1 MNNDR
6 FKLNSSVLFIAFL
19 LFCNIVLAI
28 KPEKK
33 YALIPLPVKLV
44 PIEGEFVIN
53 AKTTIYADIKDL
65 EIQNAVNQLNTNIET
80 WTRGKLTI
88 IEKKNRKNQIAF
100 IKDSGIHHV
109 EGYKLT
115 VTEKRIEVKYKTAHG
130 AFNAV
135 QTMRQL
141 LPLAEPLKAIIPAC
155 SIEDYPQLEYRGYLL
170 DVARHFYPV
179 SFIKKMID
187 ALAYYKINVLH
198 LHLTEDQGWRIE
210 IKKYPKLTEIGAW
223 RNETLIGYPKDVP
236 HKFDGIKHGGYYTQK
251 ELKELVQYAKE
262 RFIRVIPE
270 IDIPG
275 HSQALLAAYP
285 QYGCIDSTYTVST
298 IWGVHDNIL
307 CPTEET
313 FSFLQD
319 IFDEVMTVF
328 PDKNIHIGGDEVPKR
343 RWEESKFCQDLIAKN
358 NLKDEHGL
366 QSYFIQRIES
376 YLNSKGRIIIGWD
389 EILEGGLA
397 PNATVMSWRGEK
409 GGIEAAKQKHNVI
422 MTPIQFMYINF
433 YNTKFRQIL
442 EPLSHS
448 AVLPLKKVYNY
459 NPFPKELS
467 SDESKYIIG
476 LQASLWTEYCKT
488 EQKAE
493 SLTFPR
499 LCAMSEVAWSPVA
512 MKNYDGFYQRL
523 IQNIKYLD
531 MMNINY
537 SKLFLNP
544 ENNQ

>member
-1 MNNDR
+1 MRINKM
-6 FKLNSSVLFIAFL
+6 FKSIL
-19 LFCNIVLAI
+19 LILILLKCNHISAI
-28 KPEKK
+28 QEVKEF
-33 YALIPLPVKLV
+33 ALIPIPVKLV

-53 AKTTIYADIKDL
+53 ANTTISADIKDL
-65 EIQNAVNQLNTNIET
+65 EIQNVVNQLNTNIEA
-80 WTRGKLTI
+80 WTRGNLTV

-100 IKDSGIHHV
+100 IKDTTIQQI
-109 EGYKLT
+109 EGYKLR
-115 VTEKRIEVKYKTAHG
+115 VTEKRIEVNYRTAHG

-135 QTMRQL
+135 QTLRQL

-155 SIEDYPQLEYRGYLL
+155 YIEDYPQLEYRGYLL
-170 DVARHFYPV
+170 DVARNFYPLD
-179 SFIKKMID
+179 FIKKMID

-210 IKKYPKLTEIGAW
+210 IKKYPKLTGISAW
-223 RNETLIGYPKDVP
+223 RKETLIGYPKDIP
-236 HKFDGIKHGGYYTQK
+236 NRFDGIKHGGYYTQD
-251 ELKELVQYAKE
+251 ELKELVQYAKQK
-262 RFIRVIPE
+262 FIRIIPE

-319 IFDEVMTVF
+319 VFDEVMAIF
-328 PDKNIHIGGDEVPKR
+328 PDKDIHIGGDEVPKR
-343 RWEESKFCQDLIAKN
+343 RWVESKFCQDLIAKN
-358 NLKDEHGL
+358 GLKNEHGL

-376 YLNSKGRIIIGWD
+376 YLNSKGRTVIGWD

-409 GGIEAAKQKHNVI
+409 GGIEAVKQKHNVI
-422 MTPIQFMYINF
+422 MTPSQFMYINF
-433 YNTKFRQIL
+433 YNTKFRQTL
-442 EPLSHS
+442 ESLSHS
-448 AVLPLKKVYNY
+448 AVLPLKKVYSY
-459 NPFPKELS
+459 DPFPKELS
-467 SDESKYIIG
+467 PDERKYIIG

-499 LCAMSEVAWSPVA
+499 LCAMSEVAWSPAA
-512 MKNYDGFYQRL
+512 MKNYDSFYQRL
-523 IQNIKYLD
+523 LRNIKYLD
-531 MMNINY
+531 TMKIDY
-537 SKLFLNP
+537 SKLFLIQ
-544 ENNQ
+544 ENN